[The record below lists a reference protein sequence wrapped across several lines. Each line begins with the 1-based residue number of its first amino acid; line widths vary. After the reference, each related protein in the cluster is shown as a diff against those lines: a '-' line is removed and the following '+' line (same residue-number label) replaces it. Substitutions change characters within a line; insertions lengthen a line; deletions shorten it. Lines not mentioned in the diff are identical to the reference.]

1 LFFIFLTIN
10 LIPTCLTK
18 TSPGAALADAEA
30 KWSRNPG
37 APIPGAGAS
46 PDGRADAELR
56 ARLKRVRA
64 NTAGADGGSAIDG
77 LVETRRTAA
86 AAAAAAAAGNGPI
99 PAASAVSEAAS
110 ANAPLP
116 SAAAAKSEAPPPG
129 AAAAKSRQVPPCA
142 PPHACAAPGCACTAF
157 AANPFR
163 PAICR
168 ECCHAHRAPLAESVA
183 QPAAEPI

>member
-86 AAAAAAAAGNGPI
+86 AAAAAAAAGNGPV
-99 PAASAVSEAAS
+99 PAASAVS
-110 ANAPLP
+110 
-116 SAAAAKSEAPPPG
+116 AAAKSEAPPPG
-129 AAAAKSRQVPPCA
+129 AAAAKSRQVPCA